1 MQGVER
7 GDEPRFAAT
16 LQLKGRPEMWVAGI
30 DRFRCIR
37 VLLCRATRNAYFPA
51 LAEAQP
57 ENKRQPKEATRG
69 ELQ

>member
-1 MQGVER
+1 
-7 GDEPRFAAT
+7 
-16 LQLKGRPEMWVAGI
+16 MWAAGI

-57 ENKRQPKEATRG
+57 ENKRQPKEAARG